1 MLLTALLLTGV
12 GIRSTDYFGGVLP
25 FLAVVNNA
33 AMNLNVQISVSVP
46 VFNYFVFIPRSGIVN
61 SVIIL
66 CLTF

>member
-1 MLLTALLLTGV
+1 M

-46 VFNYFVFIPRSGIVN
+46 VFNYFVFIPRSGIAN
-61 SVIIL
+61 QSMMIL